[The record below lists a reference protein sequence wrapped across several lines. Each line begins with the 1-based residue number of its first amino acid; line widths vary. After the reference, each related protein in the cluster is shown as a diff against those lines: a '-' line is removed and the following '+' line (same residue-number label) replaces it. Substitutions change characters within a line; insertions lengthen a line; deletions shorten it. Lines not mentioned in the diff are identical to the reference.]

1 MYSKAWSIEFILQ
14 MLLNNE
20 DITAKW
26 QRLKN
31 TVRFKNQLK
40 VLLPGKFPHSASV
53 SRLNTFFN
61 FLKKNAMANGFACTD
76 ILWVWIPM

>member
-1 MYSKAWSIEFILQ
+1 

-26 QRLKN
+26 QRLKS
-31 TVRFKNQLK
+31 TIRLKNQLK
-40 VLLPGKFPHSASV
+40 VVLPENFPHSASV
-53 SRLNTFFN
+53 SGLNTFFN
-61 FLKKNAMANGFACTD
+61 FLKKNAMPNGFACTD